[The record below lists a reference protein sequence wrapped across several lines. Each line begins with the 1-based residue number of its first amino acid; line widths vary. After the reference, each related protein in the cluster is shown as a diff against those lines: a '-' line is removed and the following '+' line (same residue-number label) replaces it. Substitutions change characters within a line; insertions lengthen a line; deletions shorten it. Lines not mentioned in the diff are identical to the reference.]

1 MSQLSDLLKAYYE
14 RSSYKSIAALARA
27 AQAHTS
33 LSESYL
39 KHLLRGDRGNP
50 SYDKL
55 MAVARA
61 LDLSR
66 EEANRLLEAAG
77 LPSLAPEV
85 HAATADLEAQRVVEA
100 FARLRRTPGLPA
112 QMVQAVVDSF
122 VLLVEGARSTARVH
136 ESRGAEGRG
145 SPSTKLRTG
154 GGAGGIS
161 LLPGKPLL
169 SLAQE
174 MTLEPGEGLV
184 DDLLGEILSRSG
196 DHPLDTLFL
205 FLEEAVREKGWEIK
219 RRIAEALPQL
229 VELQPEATL
238 QLATLLREDFHPD
251 YQADIRRRV
260 VEAVPALYRYGP
272 KEALQLLGFRDKD
285 EVYTAMAIVEALHD
299 LESAGVITAVASDRY
314 FATLRLEE
322 PVHEEIITFLHQLLH
337 EAREKPA
344 SALMTMRAM
353 RDEAEKLYKICIV
366 RTAPRLLKSHPQPVL
381 DLMAYFLRQGEGG
394 EPAEHKNVRRP
405 VAKALPE
412 VVALLAEA
420 PVGIRERA
428 GDLFQTLARD
438 PDLHVRRAVGDSLTR
453 LVGVSPDLAMTV
465 LDTLIQD
472 PDPYVRQRTGR
483 ALLKLA
489 DRYPEQAHA
498 YYVALLSSVA

>member
-1 MSQLSDLLKAYYE
+1 MSQLADLLKAYYE

-27 AQAHTS
+27 AQAHTP

-55 MAVARA
+55 LAVARA

-66 EEANRLLEAAG
+66 EETNCLLEAAG
-77 LPSLAPEV
+77 LPSLPPEV
-85 HAATADLEAQRVVEA
+85 DTAADLEAQRVVEA
-100 FARLRRTPGLPA
+100 FARLRHTPGLPA

-122 VLLVEGARSTARVH
+122 VLLVEGARSTARVQGGRGAGGRG
-136 ESRGAEGRG
+136 SRGAGDLF
-145 SPSTKLRTG
+145 PLPRT
-154 GGAGGIS
+154 
-161 LLPGKPLL
+161 PLL
-169 SLAQE
+169 TLAQE
-174 MTLEPGEGLV
+174 VSLEPGESLV

-272 KEALQLLGFRDKD
+272 KEALQLLSFREQD

-299 LESAGVITAVASDRY
+299 LESAGLITAVASDRY

-337 EAREKPA
+337 ETREKPA

-366 RTAPRLLKSHPQPVL
+366 RTAPRLLKSHPQPVM
-381 DLMAYFLRQGEGG
+381 DLIAYFLRQGEGG
-394 EPAEHKNVRRP
+394 APAEHKNVRRP

-412 VVALLAEA
+412 VVALLTEA
-420 PVGIRERA
+420 PAAVREKA

-438 PDLHVRRAVGDSLTR
+438 PDLHVRRAVGDSLSR
-453 LVGVSPDLAMTV
+453 LAGVSPDLALTV
-465 LDTLIQD
+465 LDALIQD